1 MNQDDKNIL
10 YRIYLV
16 AFFIF
21 IMASAII
28 FRLTKIQ
35 WAEGAY
41 YRKLAKEKSVKI
53 FEVLADKGS
62 IYSSDGSLLATSIP
76 EYTIAFNATIPSDK
90 NFNEKVDSLSTSL
103 SSVFGKPKSHYYS
116 ILKKAK
122 QLKRKYVVIQN
133 KVSYSNYLQI
143 KKMPLFNLGSYKS
156 GLIADSYTI
165 RAYPLGNIAQR
176 TIGYTSLDSK
186 GNKNSVGIEGS
197 YDKYLNGKDGKVLM
211 QKIARGQYKP
221 IRDENEIE
229 PKEGFDVIST
239 IDVYIQD
246 IAHHALLESLQ
257 KFDAEHGCVIVMETK
272 TGYIKAIANLGKGA
286 DNDNYYEQLNY
297 AIREN
302 GEPGSTFKLVD
313 MIALLEDKKVD
324 TTKIYDRKGG
334 SISFKGGNVVDSH
347 LGGVQKVTLAE
358 GFEMSSNTVM
368 VQAIYENY
376 KNNPKQFVDR
386 INAMGLNKPLG
397 LTLKGEGISIIPQP
411 GTSKWN
417 GLSLP
422 WMAFGYG
429 VEVTPMQTLTLYN
442 AIANNGEM
450 VKPQFVSEI
459 KEQNKTIK
467 KFNKEIINPN
477 ICSDET
483 IKKLKA
489 ILQNVV
495 KKGTA
500 KSIYSKDFSMAGKT
514 GTAQGNYGINGGAD
528 IHYVSSFVGFFPVEQ
543 PKYTCIVV
551 VHKPNTATGSF
562 YGADV
567 AAPVFKRI
575 AQKIFTDS
583 PSHNDLK
590 DCNKKIAVQENN
602 FNNYF
607 SKVDESNTV
616 IPNVKGMPGMD
627 AVALLE
633 NKGLKVKLK
642 GNVIGKVKKQS
653 INAGIPLIRQAV
665 IELELN

>member
-1 MNQDDKNIL
+1 MKQDDKNIS

-16 AFFIF
+16 AFIIF
-21 IMASAII
+21 MIACAIV

-41 YRKLAKEKSVKI
+41 YRKLAKEKSIKI
-53 FEVLADKGS
+53 FEVPADKGS

-76 EYTIAFNATIPSDK
+76 EYTIAFNTTIPSDK

-103 SSVFGKPKSHYYS
+103 SKVFGKPKSHYYS
-116 ILKKAK
+116 VLTKAR

-133 KVSYSNYLQI
+133 KVNYSNYMQI

-229 PKEGFDVIST
+229 PKEGYDVIST

-297 AIREN
+297 AIRER
-302 GEPGSTFKLVD
+302 GEPGSTFKIVD
-313 MIALLEDKKVD
+313 LIALLEDKKVD
-324 TTKIYDRKGG
+324 TTKVYDRKGG

-368 VQAIYENY
+368 VQAVYENY

-397 LTLKGEGISIIPQP
+397 LTLKGEGIPIIPQP
-411 GTSKWN
+411 NTNKWN

-429 VEVTPMQTLTLYN
+429 VEVTPLQTLTLYN

-467 KFNKEIINPN
+467 KFDKEIINPK

-514 GTAQGNYGINGGAD
+514 GTAQGNYGENGGAD
-528 IHYVSSFVGFFPVEQ
+528 KHYISSFVGFFPVEK

-551 VHKPNTATGSF
+551 VHKPSTVNGNY

-567 AAPVFKRI
+567 AGPVFKRI

-602 FNNYF
+602 YNNYF
-607 SKVDESNTV
+607 SKAQESNSV

-642 GNVIGKVKKQS
+642 GNLIGKVKRQS
-653 INAGIPLIRQAV
+653 LNAGNPLIRQAI

>member
-1 MNQDDKNIL
+1 MTPNNSTITN
-10 YRIYLV
+10 RIYIVALV
-16 AFFIF
+16 IF
-21 IMASAII
+21 LMAIAII
-28 FRLTKIQ
+28 VKLTNIQ
-35 WAEGAY
+35 WVHGNH
-41 YRKLAKEKSVKI
+41 YRKLAKQNTIKTFV
-53 FEVLADKGS
+53 VPANKGS
-62 IYSSDGSLLATSIP
+62 IYSSDGSLLAISIP

-103 SSVFGKPKSHYYS
+103 SKLFGKSKSHYYS
-116 ILKKAK
+116 ILTKSK
-122 QLKRKYVVIQN
+122 QLKRRYVVIQN
-133 KVSYSNYLQI
+133 KVNYSDYMLV
-143 KKMPLFNLGSYKS
+143 KKMPMFQLGSYKS
-156 GLIADSYTI
+156 GLIADLHTI

-176 TIGYTSLDSK
+176 TIGYISIDNK
-186 GNKNSVGIEGS
+186 GNSISVGIEGS
-197 YDKYLNGKDGKVLM
+197 YDNYLNGKDGKILK
-211 QKIARGQYKP
+211 QKIAHGQYKP

-229 PKEGFDVIST
+229 PIEGYDVVST

-246 IAHHALLESLQ
+246 IAHHALLEALK

-286 DNDNYYEQLNY
+286 NNDNYYEQLNY
-297 AIREN
+297 AIRER
-302 GEPGSTFKLVD
+302 GEPGSTFKIVD
-313 MIALLEDKKVD
+313 MIALLEDKKVA

-368 VQAIYENY
+368 VQAVYENY

-397 LTLKGEGISIIPQP
+397 LSLKGEGIPIIPQP
-411 GTSKWN
+411 NTKKWN

-429 VEVTPMQTLTLYN
+429 VEVTPLQTLTLYN

-467 KFNKEIINPN
+467 KFDKEIINPK

-489 ILQNVV
+489 ILKNVV

-514 GTAQGNYGINGGAD
+514 GTAQGNYGVNGGAD
-528 IHYVSSFVGFFPVEQ
+528 KHYISSFVGFFPVEK

-551 VHKPNTATGSF
+551 VHKPSTVNGNY

-567 AAPVFKRI
+567 AGPVFKRI

-583 PSHNDLK
+583 PSTFEIKDL
-590 DCNKKIAVQENN
+590 NKKNTKQENQ
-602 FNNYF
+602 FNGYYLKTQNE
-607 SKVDESNTV
+607 KNRV
-616 IPNVKGMPGMD
+616 PNVKGMPGMD
-627 AVALLE
+627 AIALLE
-633 NKGLKVKLK
+633 NMGLKVKLK
-642 GNVIGKVKKQS
+642 KSGIGKVKRQS
-653 INAGIPLIRQAV
+653 ILNGQPIVRNSI
-665 IELELN
+665 IELQLN

>member
-1 MNQDDKNIL
+1 MSEVNTTIT
-10 YRIYLV
+10 YRIYFV
-16 AFFIF
+16 ALIIF
-21 IMASAII
+21 LMAMAIV

-35 WAEGAY
+35 WSEGAY
-41 YRKLAKEKSVKI
+41 YRKLAKEKSIKI
-53 FEVLADKGS
+53 FEVTADKGS

-103 SSVFGKPKSHYYS
+103 SKVFGKPKSHYYS
-116 ILKKAK
+116 LLTKAK
-122 QLKRKYVVIQN
+122 RLRRKYVVIQN
-133 KVSYSNYLQI
+133 EVNYNDYKQT

-156 GLIADSYTI
+156 GLISDVYTI

-186 GNKNSVGIEGS
+186 GNKKSVGIEGS
-197 YDKYLNGKDGKVLM
+197 YDKYLNGKDGKILK
-211 QKIARGQYKP
+211 QKIAKGQYKP
-221 IRDENEIE
+221 IRDENDIE
-229 PKEGFDVIST
+229 PKEGYDVIST

-257 KFDAEHGCVIVMETK
+257 KFDAEHGCVVVMETK
-272 TGYIKAIANLGKGA
+272 TGYIKAIANLGKGI
-286 DNDNYYEQLNY
+286 DSKYYELLNY
-297 AIREN
+297 AIREK

-324 TTKIYDRKGG
+324 TSKVYDRKGG
-334 SISFKGGNVVDSH
+334 LISYYGRDVVDSH
-347 LGGVQKVTLAE
+347 RGGIQKVSLAQ

-368 VQAIYENY
+368 VQAVYENY

-397 LTLKGEGISIIPQP
+397 LSLKGEGMPTIPQP
-411 GTSKWN
+411 GTKKWN

-429 VEVTPMQTLTLYN
+429 VEVTPLQTLTLYN

-459 KEQNKTIK
+459 KEQNNNIK
-467 KFNKEIINPN
+467 KFDKQVINPK

-489 ILQNVV
+489 IMKNVV
-495 KKGTA
+495 KIGTA
-500 KSIYSKDFSMAGKT
+500 KSIYSSEFSMAGKT
-514 GTAQGNYGINGGAD
+514 GTAQGNYGVNGGANK
-528 IHYVSSFVGFFPVEQ
+528 HYISSFVGFFPVDK

-551 VHKPNTATGSF
+551 VNKPSTVNGNY

-567 AAPVFKRI
+567 AGPVFKRI

-583 PSHNDLK
+583 PSTFEIKNL
-590 DCNKKIAVQENN
+590 NKKNAKQENQ
-602 FNNYF
+602 FNDYYLKTQNE
-607 SKVDESNTV
+607 KNR
-616 IPNVKGMPGMD
+616 IPKIKGMPGMD

-633 NKGLKVKLK
+633 NMGLKVKLK
-642 GNVIGKVKKQS
+642 KSGIGKVKSQS
-653 INAGIPLIRQAV
+653 ILVGQPIIRNSI